1 MLFVYDAL
9 NKVGI
14 RPRVLLHGNA
24 DGVDTLAGEW
34 AHSHANRYV
43 DMNMDVEVC
52 EPDKSKSKYDG
63 DPDPYLT
70 LEYARNKGKLHENT
84 YILWTPPNVRRID
97 EFFQQAKRARTDTA

>member
-1 MLFVYDAL
+1 MGTLTCQQ
-9 NKVGI
+9 I
-14 RPRVLLHGNA
+14 RGHEHGR
-24 DGVDTLAGEW
+24 GSV
-34 AHSHANRYV
+34 R
-43 DMNMDVEVC
+43 

-63 DPDPYLT
+63 DPDPYLARDCEMVNRADRVVGIWDGESTGTKYT